1 MTYLVPWPRRV
12 MQGEVKIYFLIS
24 GDYALAAE
32 ETPDRFSKNQDRYN
46 QQRALKLWILLNVY
60 HLYEF
65 DWNQLRFRWEG
76 ARTPPGVVTEML
88 QSSFDSK
95 DLERSTPT
103 NVKSLDRIET
113 RSTSSYCLCLVHKL
127 ACAMFVLWSFMNV
140 RAVTIH

>member
-1 MTYLVPWPRRV
+1 MYMHTNKFCVLCLHE
-12 MQGEVKIYFLIS
+12 MLCHFK
-24 GDYALAAE
+24 
-32 ETPDRFSKNQDRYN
+32 
-46 QQRALKLWILLNVY
+46 
-60 HLYEF
+60 
-65 DWNQLRFRWEG
+65 
-76 ARTPPGVVTEML
+76 VTEML